1 MNRNKQIKNR
11 GEKIS
16 KKLPKNNIKIADDIA
31 FDEVFDKY

>member
-16 KKLPKNNIKIADDIA
+16 KKLPNNNIKIADDIV
-31 FDEVFDKY
+31 FDEIFDKY